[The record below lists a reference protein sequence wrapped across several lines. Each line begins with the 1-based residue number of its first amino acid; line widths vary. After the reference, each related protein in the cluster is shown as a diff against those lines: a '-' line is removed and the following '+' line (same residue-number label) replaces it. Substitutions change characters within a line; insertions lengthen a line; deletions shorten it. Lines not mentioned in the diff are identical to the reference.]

1 MALRFRKRLT
11 LTISTLIFL
20 VVFAMTVAV
29 AWIFLFDIYE
39 RNEAARRAPL
49 TSPDNADGPVAPIQE
64 VLDLQRLLNR
74 LGVVVA
80 VGLAMAAVG
89 VVVSV
94 WLSRGLSRPIV
105 QLSEGARQLGAG
117 NLNYRLYWK
126 RKDEFQELAQ
136 SFNIMAISLQEYMH
150 ELKQES
156 AHRERLESE
165 VRIAGEVQET
175 LLPERPPDVKGLELA
190 GYSRPSRD
198 VGGDFYDYFEVE
210 PGVVCVVLGDATGK
224 GLSAALLSSQCA
236 SILRTL
242 ANSLHDP
249 AELLTRTN
257 REFFN
262 RVGPTHRF
270 VTLFAIIADANRGIA
285 KYASAGHPPPIL
297 INANA
302 NECRWLTS
310 ESGFPLGIF
319 KDSQFT
325 EKEIAL
331 QPGDKFVLYSDGLT
345 DAQNPAG
352 AFYGDD
358 QVVSCIESAAD
369 KPPTALLKSLREC
382 VQTHMAG
389 REPTDD
395 LTLVAMGYRLNNE
408 DTTATE
414 T

>member
-20 VVFAMTVAV
+20 VVVAMTSAV
-29 AWIFLFDIYE
+29 AWIFLSDMHE
-39 RNEAARRAPL
+39 RHENAGDGAL
-49 TSPDNADGPVAPIQE
+49 TTDGGPAPIYQAQW
-64 VLDLQRLLNR
+64 DADMQHLLNR
-74 LGVVVA
+74 LGVVMT
-80 VGLAMAAVG
+80 VGLVMVLVG
-89 VVVSV
+89 ILVSL
-94 WLSRGLSRPIV
+94 WLSRGLSKPIV

-150 ELKQES
+150 ELKQETTQ
-156 AHRERLESE
+156 RERLESE
-165 VRIAGEVQET
+165 VRIAAEVQET
-175 LLPERPPDVKGLELA
+175 LLPERPPEVDGLELA
-190 GYSRPSRD
+190 GYSRPSRE

-210 PGVVCVVLGDATGK
+210 PDVVCIVLGDATGK

-262 RVGPTHRF
+262 RVGTTHRF
-270 VTLFAIIADANRGIA
+270 VTLFAMIADVKRGVA

-297 INANA
+297 INPDTGKSS
-302 NECRWLTS
+302 WLTN

-319 KDSQFT
+319 KDSQYT
-325 EKEIAL
+325 EKEITF
-331 QPGDKFVLYSDGLT
+331 QPGDKIILYSDGLT
-345 DAQNPAG
+345 DAQNAGG
-352 AFYGDD
+352 AFYGEDRA
-358 QVVSCIESAAD
+358 VACIESAAD
-369 KPPTALLKSLREC
+369 ASTQTLLKTLRED
-382 VQTHMAG
+382 VRAHMGG

-395 LTLVAMGYRLNNE
+395 LTLVAMGYRLDAG
-408 DTTATE
+408 DTSTPDS
-414 T
+414 

>member
-11 LTISTLIFL
+11 LTISVLIFL
-20 VVFAMTVAV
+20 VVVAMWAAV
-29 AWIFLFDIYE
+29 AWIFISDLHE
-39 RNEAARRAPL
+39 RHE
-49 TSPDNADGPVAPIQE
+49 NAGNSLISGSEGSAPIDTAQQE
-64 VLDLQRLLNR
+64 ADMQRLFNR
-74 LGVVVA
+74 LGVVMA
-80 VGLAMAAVG
+80 VGLVMVVVG
-89 VVVSV
+89 VLVSL
-94 WLSRGLSRPIV
+94 WLSRGLSKPIV

-150 ELKQES
+150 ELKQETS
-156 AHRERLESE
+156 QRERLESE
-165 VRIAGEVQET
+165 VRIAAEVQET
-175 LLPERPPDVKGLELA
+175 LLPEHPPEVDGLELA

-210 PGVVCVVLGDATGK
+210 PDVVCIVLGDATGK

-270 VTLFAIIADANRGIA
+270 VTLFAMIIDVKRGVA

-297 INANA
+297 INAHGG
-302 NECRWLTS
+302 ESRWLTN
-310 ESGFPLGIF
+310 EPGYPLLFF
-319 KDSQFT
+319 KDSTST
-325 EKEIAL
+325 EKEIAF
-331 QPGDKFVLYSDGLT
+331 QPGDKLVLYSDGLT
-345 DAQNPAG
+345 DARDGAG
-352 AFYGDD
+352 AFFGEDRI
-358 QVVSCIESAAD
+358 VSCVESAAG
-369 KPPTALLKSLREC
+369 KPPQALLKALRKN
-382 VQTHMAG
+382 VQAHMGG

-395 LTLVAMGYRLNNE
+395 LTMVAMGYRLENE
-408 DTTATE
+408 DEATTK
-414 T
+414 